1 MPSPFPGMDPFL
13 EDPEVFP
20 DLHDS
25 LIIFLKQ
32 RLQTALPNP
41 YYAISSAR
49 AWLEIS
55 QRIIKP
61 DVNVRKGKDGAPR
74 QSESAGGVAVAVATP
89 RTQPVVVHVS
99 PEEVR
104 ETFLEVYF
112 KEVDG
117 PRLVTSIE
125 VLSPSN
131 KTPGAHGRKPY
142 RRKQRAVLRSK
153 VHLVEIDL
161 LRGGKHTSAVP
172 LPAALGQ
179 AGSFDYHVSIRRFD
193 HPADFL
199 VYPIRLEQRL
209 PEIAIPLL
217 PDAPPV
223 TVDLQSVFDQSYDA
237 GPYQRRNVYTS
248 AALVPPLRPEQAEWT
263 SRLLRDKGLIP
274 PAATT

>member
-13 EDPEVFP
+13 EDPQVFP

-25 LIIFLKQ
+25 LIILFKQ
-32 RLQTALPNP
+32 ALQSRLPKP
-41 YYAISSAR
+41 YYATSNAR
-49 AWLEIS
+49 TWLEVS
-55 QRIIKP
+55 QLIIKP
-61 DVNVRKGKDGAPR
+61 DVNVLKGREGAPR
-74 QSESAGGVAVAVATP
+74 QARTTGGLAVASAA

-104 ETFLEVYF
+104 EPFLEIY
-112 KEVDG
+112 VDEPGG

-142 RRKQRAVLRSK
+142 RRKQRQVLRSK

-172 LPAALGQ
+172 LAAALRQ
-179 AGSFDYHVSIRRFD
+179 AEPFDYHVCIRRFD
-193 HPADFL
+193 HPADFV

-209 PEIAIPLL
+209 PEITIPLL
-217 PDAPPV
+217 PDVPAVPM
-223 TVDLQSVFDQSYDA
+223 DLQVVFDQSYDA
-237 GPYQRRNVYTS
+237 GPYSRSVHYADTTP
-248 AALVPPLRPEQAEWT
+248 APPLRPEQTEWAT
-263 SRLLRDKGLIP
+263 RLLREQGLIP
-274 PAATT
+274 PATTT